1 MYELINI
8 ADIVLCKAGPATVF
22 EVLSQGKP
30 MIIYKKF

>member
-1 MYELINI
+1 M
-8 ADIVLCKAGPATVF
+8 ADVVICKAGPATIF